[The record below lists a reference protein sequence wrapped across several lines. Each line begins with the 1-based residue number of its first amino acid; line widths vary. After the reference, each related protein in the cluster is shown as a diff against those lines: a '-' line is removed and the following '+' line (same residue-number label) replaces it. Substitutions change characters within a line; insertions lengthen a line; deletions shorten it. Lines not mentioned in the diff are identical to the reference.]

1 MQALYFI
8 HYGFTI
14 LAKKGQK
21 VSNIYICDMQIQDI
35 SCHKKK
41 RKTQSFWPQNKI
53 YTKIYFMYTWTLHCV
68 NFD

>member
-41 RKTQSFWPQNKI
+41 EKPKVFGLKI
-53 YTKIYFMYTWTLHCV
+53 RFIPRFISCIHGHYTA
-68 NFD
+68 